1 MNIQK
6 VKIGYWFSTIVI
18 DLMLLVYLS
27 YTKLLGGIIPILDGD
42 SYIPQIFTILS
53 IFLLVIINGIP
64 RKSFLI
70 FECLF
75 LLVIVFW
82 GTFTGL
88 SNVSNDE
95 KVIIYLRA
103 FNYIYIFLAVPIAIE
118 IKKNKV
124 ELRNFLKKL
133 VILCL
138 GSLTFRT
145 IISLY
150 FSLSGKVIFSNIA
163 EENAVSMWLRNDR
176 LRVNPPC
183 LVLIFVPIVFY
194 LLITT
199 KSVRNKI
206 GWVMALV
213 LGIMYSAFIHQSRAM
228 LIYQVCTL
236 ILMYLL
242 QNVSNRKTI
251 LRWCILL
258 FAIVIVVN
266 TSSFNDFIDT
276 FSTNNSAYGNSTSL
290 RLLTYGY
297 VFQRLLENPFSGS
310 GIIVDT
316 TSVFGADLSDIG
328 IFYSISMFGIFMIV
342 VFVFIFSRTLYI
354 TKKLK
359 DCKLRNESIL
369 ILGMTVQVL
378 LIGINID
385 CFYPIFS
392 FAVPFFI
399 GISEGIYLKSNSY
412 FKS

>member
-1 MNIQK
+1 M
-6 VKIGYWFSTIVI
+6 
-18 DLMLLVYLS
+18 
-27 YTKLLGGIIPILDGD
+27 
-42 SYIPQIFTILS
+42 
-53 IFLLVIINGIP
+53 
-64 RKSFLI
+64 
-70 FECLF
+70 
-75 LLVIVFW
+75 
-82 GTFTGL
+82 
-88 SNVSNDE
+88 
-95 KVIIYLRA
+95 
-103 FNYIYIFLAVPIAIE
+103 
-118 IKKNKV
+118 
-124 ELRNFLKKL
+124 
-133 VILCL
+133 
-138 GSLTFRT
+138 
-145 IISLY
+145 
-150 FSLSGKVIFSNIA
+150 
-163 EENAVSMWLRNDR
+163 
-176 LRVNPPC
+176 
-183 LVLIFVPIVFY
+183 
-194 LLITT
+194 
-199 KSVRNKI
+199 
-206 GWVMALV
+206 
-213 LGIMYSAFIHQSRAM
+213 
-228 LIYQVCTL
+228 
-236 ILMYLL
+236 
-242 QNVSNRKTI
+242 
-251 LRWCILL
+251 
-258 FAIVIVVN
+258 VN
-266 TSSFNDFIDT
+266 TSFFNDFIDT